1 MANLQKKRSKMR
13 KRFARVRVDLRLEVE
28 TETGSRHTR
37 ARNLSAKGVMFN
49 SEGELVPGQ
58 QIHVLIYIPRGREV
72 DLLKIKGEVIW
83 VRREEDRSFIVGSTF
98 TRFAPG
104 DERRLRQYLLQH
116 LRGED
121 PHRAPY
127 FGREGKFD

>member
-1 MANLQKKRSKMR
+1 MADMQNKRSKMR
-13 KRFARVRVDLRLEVE
+13 KRFARVAVDLRLEVE
-28 TETGSRHTR
+28 TETGSLHTR
-37 ARNLSAKGVMFN
+37 ARNLSAKGVMFT
-49 SEGELVPGQ
+49 SEAELVPGQ
-58 QIHVLIYIPRGREV
+58 PVHVLIYIPRGREV

-83 VRREEDRSFIVGSTF
+83 VRRAEDRTFVAGATF

-116 LRGED
+116 IRGED

>member
-13 KRFARVRVDLRLEVE
+13 KRFARVPVDLRLEVE
-28 TETGSRHTR
+28 PDTGSLHTR
-37 ARNLSAKGVMFN
+37 ARHISAKGVMFS

-58 QIHVLIYIPRGREV
+58 AIHVLIYIPRGREV

-83 VRREEDRSFIVGSTF
+83 VRRDEDRSFVVGGTF

-104 DERRLRQYLLQH
+104 DERRMRQYLLQH

>member
-1 MANLQKKRSKMR
+1 MR
-13 KRFARVRVDLRLEVE
+13 KRFARVSVDLRLEVE
-28 TETGSRHTR
+28 TETGSLHTR
-37 ARNLSAKGVMFN
+37 ARNLSAKGVLFS
-49 SEGELVPGQ
+49 SENELVPGQ
-58 QIHVLIYIPRGREV
+58 MVHVLIYIPRGREV
-72 DLLKIKGEVIW
+72 DLLRIKGEVIW
-83 VRREEDRSFIVGSTF
+83 VRRDDDRKFIAGTTF

-116 LRGED
+116 IRGED

>member
-1 MANLQKKRSKMR
+1 MKVDI
-13 KRFARVRVDLRLEVE
+13 VRVEHIHVEQMELLVVEV
-28 TETGSRHTR
+28 
-37 ARNLSAKGVMFN
+37 V
-49 SEGELVPGQ
+49 Q

-83 VRREEDRSFIVGSTF
+83 VRREEDRSFLVGSTF

>member
-1 MANLQKKRSKMR
+1 
-13 KRFARVRVDLRLEVE
+13 
-28 TETGSRHTR
+28 
-37 ARNLSAKGVMFN
+37 MFN